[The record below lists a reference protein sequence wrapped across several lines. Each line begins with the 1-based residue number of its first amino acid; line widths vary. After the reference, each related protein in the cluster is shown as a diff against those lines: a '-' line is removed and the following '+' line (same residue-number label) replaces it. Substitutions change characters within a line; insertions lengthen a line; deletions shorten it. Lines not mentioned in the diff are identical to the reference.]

1 MRHVLP
7 IALLFVSIL
16 CAVAQDRH
24 AGWTDKNNGQEYAAY
39 MLQLTYH
46 ERGYMSA
53 QVNRKRSGE
62 EDIFIV
68 NPGPVFHFKEIKIVG
83 LPEILAQQALKDAP
97 KIGEVYSAARVN
109 DWLTEGRK
117 QRAVWSFSHRFAGQ
131 ETRLDPAT
139 ATANVTVHFK

>member
-1 MRHVLP
+1 MRNALP

-16 CAVAQDRH
+16 CAVSQDQRS
-24 AGWTDKNNGQEYAAY
+24 AWTDKNNGQEYAAY
-39 MLQLTYH
+39 MLQMTYH

-53 QVNRKRSGE
+53 QVNHKRSEE
-62 EDIFIV
+62 EDIFVV

-83 LPEILAQQALKDAP
+83 LPELLAQQALKDAP

-117 QRAVWSFSHRFAGQ
+117 QRSVSSFSQRFAGQ
-131 ETRLDPAT
+131 ETRLDHAT